1 MKKLLKNILLIA
13 SLLLIAASCEKSP
26 TRHENLSGIPILITA
41 TEVGGTKALLDA
53 ESFATYGNELQIY
66 DYYTPSE
73 GSATPTPYFYIED
86 TVRSN
91 GSSWPFVTGNNK
103 PGKYEWTT
111 DGVHK
116 FFGWLV
122 KDANFDNSETEDD
135 DESIYAGTFFGK
147 GFGLT
152 DQTLT
157 IPTTTLTQTETPQ
170 FDFMYSNIETRDLDT
185 NPNFGPVDMEFKHLF
200 TAFKVTAAN
209 NSSNY
214 IKFKSITFNNLKNSR
229 SATINFSGEHPAIDY
244 QDVTTSGEFIYSKN
258 VELGSTA
265 EPISSGYTMMWPH
278 SKEDLTDVTVTVE
291 YAYKEKE
298 IDNYTDADPLT
309 VSLKDI
315 TPWSAGTKNTLN
327 LMFRDKEI
335 KVTCIVKDWDIVN
348 ENLEFSDQVFA
359 TMPLTWE
366 PRTVEHDDVPHGN
379 VILISDNSIV
389 AVCKFRIQSPAGA
402 TWTASLIPVE
412 GRSDAFEIMDG
423 TKYGAVGTDSEIRIR
438 VINQQPI
445 APRNAVKLRITIQTA
460 DGRTIVADLMPD
472 ATNEEVTEYTIIQNL
487 ING

>member
-1 MKKLLKNILLIA
+1 MKGLIRNIILVAATALV
-13 SLLLIAASCEKSP
+13 AASCEKSP
-26 TRHENLSGIPILITA
+26 TGSHNLSGIPILLSAAESGT
-41 TEVGGTKALLDA
+41 TKALLDA
-53 ESFATYGNELQIY
+53 ANFGKTGNVLQIY
-66 DYYTPSE
+66 DYYTPEE
-73 GSATPTPYFYIED
+73 GEAGFYIKDQIKSESD
-86 TVRSN
+86 
-91 GSSWPFVTGNNK
+91 GASWPFVTGYNNS
-103 PGKYEWTT
+103 GKYEWTN
-111 DGVHK
+111 DGTHK
-116 FFGWLV
+116 FYGWLAKEV
-122 KDANFDNSETEDD
+122 KFDGGSTEM
-135 DESIYAGTFFGK
+135 TPKVFFGDQ
-147 GFGLT
+147 FEFT
-152 DQTLT
+152 ESTQTLT
-157 IPTTTLTQTETPQ
+157 IPVKVMSQSGTPH
-170 FDFMYSNIETRDLDT
+170 FDFMYSDIATRNLTEKQD
-185 NPNFGPVDMEFKHLF
+185 FSPVKMDFKHLF
-200 TAFKVTAAN
+200 TAFNITAAN

-265 EPISSGYTMMWPH
+265 VPISSGYTMMWPH
-278 SKEDLTDVTVTVE
+278 SKEDLKDVTVTVE
-291 YAYKEKE
+291 YAYKEQE
-298 IDNYTDADPLT
+298 SDDYTDADPLT

-335 KVTCIVKDWDIVN
+335 KVSCIVKDWDIVN

-366 PRTVEHDDVPHGN
+366 PGTVEHDDVPHGN
-379 VILISDNSIV
+379 VILYSDNSIV
-389 AVCKFRIQSPAGA
+389 AVCKFHIQSPAGA

-472 ATNEEVTEYTIIQNL
+472 ETDEEITEYTIIQNL